1 MDKCLN
7 CEDEY
12 EDGDVYTICKYCY
25 YDAPTEDDEPIE
37 DNELQLKI
45 DKYHN
50 KFNKFPQSL
59 FLSNNSIIGLWVMG
73 NNYTT
78 KSNLYGAYPHGYLNR
93 IHTLYPI
100 ISGKTLHIFSGS
112 LEDSDDYD
120 KVDYKTGI
128 DAETM
133 SSIIPNNFYELVLAD
148 PPYSVEDCDHYG
160 CCMVKRN
167 VVFNEC
173 YKVMKTGGI
182 LIWLDQVLPQYK
194 KIEFEIQARI
204 GMVKSTNHRYRVIT
218 IFKKI

>member
-1 MDKCLN
+1 MPIECNVCNDK
-7 CEDEY
+7 Y
-12 EDGDVYTICKYCY
+12 EDGQIIKTCNNCY
-25 YDAPTEDDEPIE
+25 YDYNTEEGE
-37 DNELQLKI
+37 LSELQLKI
-45 DKYHN
+45 NNYNETFKKY
-50 KFNKFPQSL
+50 PPSL

-78 KSNLYGAYPHGYLNR
+78 KTNLYGAYPHGYLKR
-93 IHTLYPI
+93 INALYPI
-100 ISGKTLHIFSGS
+100 VKKKTLHLFSGS
-112 LEDSDDYD
+112 LPDSEDYD
-120 KVDYKTGI
+120 KVDFKTGI
-128 DAETM
+128 NAESM

-194 KIEFEIQARI
+194 KIQFKIEARI

-218 IFKKI
+218 IFKKL